1 MLLASSIRY
10 GGLLIEAGDCD
21 YNSFKHL
28 GLLCPIC
35 KRSVF
40 LVAPTQRQAH
50 NRKNKAGESIAVKGS
65 SVVSHFAHHPE
76 VDRSTVDDCEL
87 RSAKITLI
95 QRLQAETT
103 SRNQRRKIL
112 QSHCWKIIK
121 TSLNLPDC
129 EEVSTLL
136 RSTFEC
142 AQMNRSHNVKKLYD
156 LLIES
161 LCAQWCLP
169 SQLEHTQSTLEEGM
183 MKWSSDILARPE
195 RMPKEIRDAMVRWG
209 QTLEL
214 KMQAAI
220 VKEAMAFTSTKMQRP
235 ILIKIIESAIYK
247 WLMARTMAGYEP
259 DIAKRVEIFNL
270 YYLRA
275 DMLPNLP
282 DTFGV
287 DLISSVRELIALD
300 RVQFESLFYFVRDD
314 VAQSFSMID
323 WAGEFERLDNSVQN
337 LPQGECGKAGS
348 FAFQS
353 EGESQPV
360 RF

>member
-10 GGLLIEAGDCD
+10 GGLLIDAGDCN
-21 YNSFKHL
+21 YTSFKHL
-28 GLLCPIC
+28 GLTCPIC

-50 NRKNKAGESIAVKGS
+50 NRKNKAGESIAVKES
-65 SVVSHFAHHPE
+65 TVVAYFAHHPE

-87 RSAKITLI
+87 RSAKITPI

-129 EEVSTLL
+129 EEVSKLL
-136 RSTFEC
+136 RSTFES
-142 AQMNRSHNVKKLYD
+142 AQMNRSHNAQKLYS

-169 SQLEHTQSTLEEGM
+169 GQLKDTKSTIEEGM
-183 MKWSSDILARPE
+183 MKWSADILSRPE
-195 RMPKEIRDAMVRWG
+195 RMPREVRDAMVRWS

-214 KMQAAI
+214 KMQSAI
-220 VKEAMAFTSTKMQRP
+220 VQEVIDFTATKMQRP
-235 ILIKIIESAIYK
+235 ILVTVIESAIYK
-247 WLMARTMAGYEP
+247 WLMARTMASYEP

-275 DMLPNLP
+275 DMLPSLP

-287 DLISSVRELIALD
+287 DIIKSVRELIALD
-300 RVQFESLFYFVRDD
+300 RMQFEALFYFVRDD

-323 WAGEFERLDNSVQN
+323 WAGEFERLDDSVQN
-337 LPQGECGKAGS
+337 LPQTL
-348 FAFQS
+348 
-353 EGESQPV
+353 
-360 RF
+360 